1 MLSHW
6 CPSKIGEWLNY
17 LSDSDKYALGYTTH
31 TETLVTI
38 MEAFANKTSGTI
50 NDVNYDFTG
59 VNAKL
64 VGLFSGDSH
73 MDASLANDETKVVKK
88 QVAGVVSDVSISGNG
103 VNYIVFQGFGGMSK
117 DVLPSWAR
125 YLTVNPLTELLFDV
139 VAIKPQ
145 KGEIK
150 IFRIG
155 KGGADYDREF
165 TF

>member
-1 MLSHW
+1 M
-6 CPSKIGEWLNY
+6 
-17 LSDSDKYALGYTTH
+17 
-31 TETLVTI
+31 
-38 MEAFANKTSGTI
+38 
-50 NDVNYDFTG
+50 DV
-59 VNAKL
+59 
-64 VGLFSGDSH
+64 
-73 MDASLANDETKVVKK
+73 SLAKDETKVVNK

-165 TF
+165 TFNVI

>member
-1 MLSHW
+1 M
-6 CPSKIGEWLNY
+6 
-17 LSDSDKYALGYTTH
+17 SDSDKYALGYTTH

-38 MEAFANKTSGTI
+38 MEAFANKTSGSV
-50 NDVNYDFTG
+50 NDVNYDFTK

-73 MDASLANDETKVVKK
+73 MDASLAKDETKVVKK

-103 VNYIVFQGFGGMSK
+103 VNYIVFQGFGGISEASI
-117 DVLPSWAR
+117 PSWGR
-125 YLTVNPLTELLFDV
+125 HLEVNPLTELLFDV

-155 KGGADYDREF
+155 KGGINYDREF